1 MGLSDDATC
10 IKRIGGQMEK
20 LRLPKKPVIKN
31 EKDYGIPI
39 RIRSSTHN
47 LLDIVS
53 TETGWSKVDVI
64 TKMVEFAFDNIEWVP
79 ADEYNKNKGD
89 VE

>member
-20 LRLPKKPVIKN
+20 LRLPKKYTP
-31 EKDYGIPI
+31 EKSYSTPI
-39 RIRSSTHN
+39 RIRKSTQN
-47 LLDIVS
+47 LLDTVV
-53 TETGWSKVDVI
+53 E
-64 TKMVEFAFDNIEWVP
+64 KMIEFAFDNIQWVTS
-79 ADEYNKNKGD
+79 DEYNKNKGD